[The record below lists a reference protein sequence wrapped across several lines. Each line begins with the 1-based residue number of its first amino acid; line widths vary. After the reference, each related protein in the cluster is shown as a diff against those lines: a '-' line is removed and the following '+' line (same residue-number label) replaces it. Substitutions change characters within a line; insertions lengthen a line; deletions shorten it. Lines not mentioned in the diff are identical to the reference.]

1 MTTIRNGVAF
11 PKAVKLAALKAAKAK
26 RNSKRSVAA
35 IAADFGVSPS
45 TLSNWKRAAG
55 LNKPQ
60 PTGLAR
66 HQAAQAA
73 IQAYN
78 TPTIVD
84 YTTPSG
90 STAQCLELRGKRFY

>member
-1 MTTIRNGVAF
+1 M
-11 PKAVKLAALKAAKAK
+11 
-26 RNSKRSVAA
+26 
-35 IAADFGVSPS
+35 
-45 TLSNWKRAAG
+45 AG

-73 IQAYN
+73 IKAYN

-84 YTTPSG
+84 YTTSNG
-90 STAQCLELRGKRFY
+90 GTAQCLELRGKRFY